1 MSQKLPKKIPKT
13 KSLSNPILDTPSPP
27 RPMDTALIT
36 WDQKYWKFFF
46 FQTCQILLQFQKT
59 AKERVEIVISAILR
73 GFNDH

>member
-1 MSQKLPKKIPKT
+1 MKCPKNYQK
-13 KSLSNPILDTPSPP
+13 KSPRLNASVTLFLTLPSPLLLW
-27 RPMDTALIT
+27 TST
-36 WDQKYWKFFF
+36 ETKNTENSFF